1 MLTYAGIDY
10 ATLLVPQQHVG
21 QADRERR
28 ARVPKE
34 ERQYWSDKN
43 DFCRYLLTYADVCGR
58 MLTYA
63 DRERRARVPKEER
76 QYWSDKNDFCRYP
89 MLTYADVC

>member
-1 MLTYAGIDY
+1 MLTYTGIDY
-10 ATLLVPQQHVG
+10 ATLLVPQQQIG
-21 QADRERR
+21 Q
-28 ARVPKE
+28 
-34 ERQYWSDKN
+34 
-43 DFCRYLLTYADVCGR
+43 
-58 MLTYA
+58 A